1 MMVHL
6 CPRGSEGASYAMFT
20 TVNNSALSLST
31 ALSTYLLSRF
41 DVSKQALK
49 EGRLQGMVNL
59 TYLTTGMQVGAVVFV
74 GLLPKYKDD
83 LMELM
88 NDSFRSKVGG
98 AIFLFITFASL
109 AHAIGIGFMN
119 IVFPGWMGES

>member
-6 CPRGSEGASYAMFT
+6 VPHGSEGASYSMFT
-20 TVNNSALSLST
+20 TVNNSAISVASAVST
-31 ALSTYLLSRF
+31 HLLPIWN
-41 DVSKQALK
+41 VSKEAL
-49 EGRLQGMVNL
+49 EESRLQGMINL
-59 TYLTTGMQVGAVVFV
+59 TYLTTGMQVGAIVFV

-88 NDSFRSKVGG
+88 NDSYRSRVGG

-109 AHAIGIGFMN
+109 THAIYVGFMN
-119 IVFPGWMGES
+119 IMFPGWMGES